1 MLEEY
6 LKGGHIVV
14 WVTGLLRVS
23 SILHLEAWGI
33 VRLIRTDAGTSH
45 TKPLGRDMTSGH
57 LCLVRL
63 KQWGHRRNPQPHLLN
78 SAATRKF
85 RC

>member
-1 MLEEY
+1 MDTLWF
-6 LKGGHIVV
+6 GVM
-14 WVTGLLRVS
+14 GLLRVG
-23 SILHLEAWGI
+23 SILHLEVRGI
-33 VRLIRTDAGTSH
+33 VPLIRTDSGTSH
-45 TKPLGRDMTSGH
+45 TKPSGRDMTSGH

-63 KQWGHRRNPQPHLLN
+63 KQWGHGRNPQPHLLH